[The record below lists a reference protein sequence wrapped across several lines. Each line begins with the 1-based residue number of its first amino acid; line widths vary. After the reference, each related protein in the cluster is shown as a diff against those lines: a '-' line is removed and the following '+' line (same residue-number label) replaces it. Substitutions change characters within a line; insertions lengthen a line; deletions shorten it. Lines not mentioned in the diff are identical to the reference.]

1 LIDCLVHLL
10 APVFLMKQVEDPIK
24 VLRAIA
30 LLEKE
35 ATLGSHC
42 GTKRSH
48 DALGQVDKTGEASWF
63 RDASSAK
70 KDDVASI
77 ALLQKLDWDTGTIR
91 EKRIALQPRRRFMQ
105 PSSTEAS

>member
-1 LIDCLVHLL
+1 
-10 APVFLMKQVEDPIK
+10 MKQVEDPIK